1 MLRLA
6 GSRLVRASRPCSYL
20 GSSSPLPTA
29 SIIPMMI
36 AHTKPLLQTPMQL
49 QQTRSL
55 VETEKRKKSKSTT
68 KSTKGRKKAKQRKEQ
83 ARWYREDQTGKM
95 RMKNLHPAAKMK
107 RVISACD
114 YWFSDGNLMG
124 DSFLQQ
130 ELRDYEG
137 WVRLSTLL
145 DFPKLE
151 HWCDA
156 NIIMNALDSE
166 ACSNRY
172 QVVFNR
178 ELVEKVALNKQR
190 RKRRQAKEEKEREKQ
205 RKKEENEHRK
215 ERDNRIE
222 ELEKYLDKTRTK
234 WFFPIYKQNSR
245 QNAEKEARRRKEEI
259 AQKRKDLE
267 ARWLRLTI
275 LEKASNVAKSQMEHI
290 QELLSQTKSPE
301 QESEERKMEIG
312 AYKEANIDCDDYHL
326 GKNEET
332 LMEEND
338 EFRAA
343 LLELK
348 DLWSQKG
355 SKRENRDCW
364 MDKDFR
370 PQEAR
375 LKAQEEQKERDYFE
389 TLGLVD
395 DETILEAEELPSL
408 IQDDGSDL
416 LLYGLVRHKKVTP
429 EYVSNLTRGT
439 FYRFDEMY
447 EESLDDDLVDAAK
460 DAEEG
465 GEEAKAGSQ
474 PIKGNKRKS
483 LKRYSSCRQ
492 IHLVKNSE
500 RLKCFCKNLRQSV
513 GRTTTKAIGFDVEYC
528 TLEMDIRNTLPAM
541 LQIASPEPNGPVGLI
556 WLDKFPNH
564 GRDLISDD
572 GCKDLISILSD
583 HQILK
588 VGPAVSKDA
597 KNLANWWGITES
609 NYVGYYFS
617 GLADLDNELDSRLTG
632 KSLQDMCADVL
643 ERNLPKVKEKGAK
656 SKKEKRKKGRGVK
669 TSHWRRND
677 LTNEMKKYAADDA
690 SCAIEVWIKV
700 QEESS
705 TISVGATNA

>member
-178 ELVEKVALNKQR
+178 ELVEKVAINKQR
-190 RKRRQAKEEKEREKQ
+190 RK
-205 RKKEENEHRK
+205 
-215 ERDNRIE
+215 
-222 ELEKYLDKTRTK
+222 
-234 WFFPIYKQNSR
+234 
-245 QNAEKEARRRKEEI
+245 
-259 AQKRKDLE
+259 
-267 ARWLRLTI
+267 
-275 LEKASNVAKSQMEHI
+275 
-290 QELLSQTKSPE
+290 
-301 QESEERKMEIG
+301 G
-312 AYKEANIDCDDYHL
+312 
-326 GKNEET
+326 
-332 LMEEND
+332 ND